1 MASTAYPRVLLANSS
16 TADATS
22 YATATS
28 PTLTNG
34 AVLTAWVA
42 TVIAA
47 GTPNTPTA
55 TGTNGLN
62 GTWTAITSV
71 VQDQI
76 KLTLFRST
84 AQSTTAGVLTFDLA
98 GQTNSAAVW
107 GLTQWANVSTTIN
120 VQSTTGTAN
129 AGTTIAWAAPLAAF
143 GAAFNTTYAIV
154 CVAGSFLTVR
164 SNNTQGLMAMMQA
177 QSTSSGEG
185 SGSDFYSGAEVN
197 SPTLEA
203 SGAGGDMVAI
213 AIEVAH
219 DGTGVSSGGGS
230 DTFVPTFRV

>member
-1 MASTAYPRVLLANSS
+1 MASTAYPRGMIANSS
-16 TADATS
+16 ATDATS

-62 GTWTAITSV
+62 GTWTAITNV

-98 GQTNSAAVW
+98 GQTNSAAAW
-107 GLTQWANVSTTIN
+107 GLTQWANVNTTIN

-143 GAAFNTTYAIV
+143 GAAFNTTYAIA

-164 SNNTQGLMAMMQA
+164 SNITQGLMSIMAG
-177 QSTSSGEG
+177 SSI
-185 SGSDFYSGAEVN
+185 SGTEVSGADFYSGAEVN
-197 SPTLEA
+197 SPSIDS
-203 SGAGGDMVAI
+203 SGAGDIVGI
-213 AIEVAH
+213 AIEVSSNA
-219 DGTGVSSGGGS
+219 SSGGGGS
-230 DTFVPTFRV
+230 LVGGLLVR